1 MQEKIGVEV
10 VFATADRQQLVAIT
24 LPRGATVAEA
34 ISESSLVRLFPN
46 DNLDDLRVGVWGRL
60 VHRNRVLSDGDRVE
74 LYRPLEIDPRDARR
88 QLAMMGRTM
97 GGGSTD

>member
-24 LPRGATVAEA
+24 LPRGTTVAEA
-34 ISESSLVRLFPN
+34 IAESSLVRQFPN
-46 DNLDDLRVGVWGRL
+46 DNLDDLRVGIWGR
-60 VHRNRVLSDGDRVE
+60 VVDRNRVLSDGDRVE